1 MFYRII
7 DVTELRVTA
16 HLLGSGWRDGLT
28 LERLHWATISEVL
41 FNSETAPLKSLIFFF
56 LIPQSCYFRSMD
68 LAENQHPHFLQ
79 VYE

>member
-41 FNSETAPLKSLIFFF
+41 FNSETAPLKSLNFFF
-56 LIPQSCYFRSMD
+56 
-68 LAENQHPHFLQ
+68 
-79 VYE
+79 

>member
-7 DVTELRVTA
+7 DMTELRVTA

-41 FNSETAPLKSLIFFF
+41 FNSETAPLKSLNFF
-56 LIPQSCYFRSMD
+56 LNPPV
-68 LAENQHPHFLQ
+68 LLL
-79 VYE
+79 